1 MPHDTQ
7 ACLMKKKWS
16 DYECAIL
23 HLLCTV
29 YTFMQDFPGDS
40 DGKASQCRRLGFD
53 PCVGKIPWRRK
64 WQPTPVILPGKF
76 HGQRSLVGYSP
87 WGCKESDMTEQ
98 LHSLTH
104 TVLDYW
110 FTCLWSTW
118 SFAQFKLLLRRHAS
132 HVHLGSSIIWPVRC
146 KLELPVGKRW
156 PMEDGG
162 SRQTKSLSAWSMVFS
177 LEPIYRCCK
186 Q

>member
-1 MPHDTQ
+1 MSDSCNPMDCSLQGSSVHGIFQARVLEWVAIYFLLQGIFPTRDRTQ
-7 ACLMKKKWS
+7 VS
-16 DYECAIL
+16 HI
-23 HLLCTV
+23 
-29 YTFMQDFPGDS
+29 
-40 DGKASQCRRLGFD
+40 
-53 PCVGKIPWRRK
+53 WR
-64 WQPTPVILPGKF
+64 PTPVILPGKF

-132 HVHLGSSIIWPVRC
+132 HVHLGSSIIWPVGC